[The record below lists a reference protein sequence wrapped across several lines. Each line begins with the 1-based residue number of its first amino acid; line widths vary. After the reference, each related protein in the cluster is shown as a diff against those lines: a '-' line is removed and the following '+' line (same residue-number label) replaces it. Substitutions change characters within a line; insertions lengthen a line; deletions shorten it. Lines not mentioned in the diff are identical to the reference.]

1 MRKGER
7 RLLRV
12 RNAFANPGEDMHTR
26 ICSNSLESKRKVP
39 NRFSARSDAILF
51 AANKK
56 AHAEKHAPPIDFDT
70 G

>member
-39 NRFSARSDAILF
+39 NSFSARSDAILF
-51 AANKK
+51 AA
-56 AHAEKHAPPIDFDT
+56 E
-70 G
+70 